1 MEYFNQIKVK
11 LHHVSPLLVELLCN
25 SPEMEMH
32 AGSSS
37 TQLH

>member
-11 LHHVSPLLVELLCN
+11 LHHVSPLLVELLCY
-25 SPEMEMH
+25 SPEVH
-32 AGSSS
+32 PGNSS